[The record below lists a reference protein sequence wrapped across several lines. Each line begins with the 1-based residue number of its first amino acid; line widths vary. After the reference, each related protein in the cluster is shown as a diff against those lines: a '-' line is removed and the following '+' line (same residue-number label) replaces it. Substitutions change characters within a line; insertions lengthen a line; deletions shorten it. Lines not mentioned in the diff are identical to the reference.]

1 VVWSVSQAAPL
12 RRMVVD
18 GDLVL
23 GTAADT
29 QGSGGYVSGVKVLGQ
44 LNFTMQVRDSRLSL
58 YNIQCSEILRPDTV
72 VLSLC

>member
-1 VVWSVSQAAPL
+1 
-12 RRMVVD
+12 MVVD

-44 LNFTMQVRDSRLSL
+44 LNFTMQVRF
-58 YNIQCSEILRPDTV
+58 EIE
-72 VLSLC
+72 SI

>member
-1 VVWSVSQAAPL
+1 MVWSVSQAAPL

-44 LNFTMQVRDSRLSL
+44 LNFTMQVRERLSL